1 VIYQWRIKSNR
12 IGRLRAAAVLLGYTP
27 PAADFSRDDWVE
39 LIHPDD
45 RAKAQGLVSAA
56 LESMEEGY
64 QVEYRLRHR
73 SGEYQTVCEVG
84 LIERD
89 ENGQARRVV
98 CRVTEFVEQ
107 NDERMSQVLEALARE
122 QAARAEAEAN
132 ARAKDEF
139 LAVVSHELRT
149 PLSAML
155 GWAEVLRSRRPGDPI
170 YERALQ
176 TIERNAELQSKL
188 IEDLLDT
195 ARILSGKLSI
205 EAQPLYLDAILEE
218 SLDVVRPTAEAKD
231 IELIVAFDSAPG
243 PILGDANRLQQV
255 FWNLLSNAIKFTE
268 PGGRV
273 VARMER
279 GEAEARII
287 VSDTGKGITPDFLPY
302 VFDPFRQADSSSARR
317 QGGLGVGLAL
327 AERLVEMHGGAIK
340 AESAG
345 EGQGATF
352 TVTLPTRSGSRAI
365 SEMKSAEI
373 DKTLD
378 ASDQPNLAGL
388 RILVVDD
395 EADAR
400 DLLAIRL
407 QQYGADVITAPSAE
421 AAMDALA
428 RQNPR
433 PDLIVSDIAMPGED
447 GYSLIRRVRAMEPE
461 HGGRIPAI
469 ALTAYS
475 RTKDRVQALAAGF
488 QIHMP
493 KPVNASEL
501 AHAIAGITGRF
512 GH

>member
-1 VIYQWRIKSNR
+1 
-12 IGRLRAAAVLLGYTP
+12 
-27 PAADFSRDDWVE
+27 
-39 LIHPDD
+39 
-45 RAKAQGLVSAA
+45 
-56 LESMEEGY
+56 
-64 QVEYRLRHR
+64 
-73 SGEYQTVCEVG
+73 
-84 LIERD
+84 
-89 ENGQARRVV
+89 
-98 CRVTEFVEQ
+98 
-107 NDERMSQVLEALARE
+107 
-122 QAARAEAEAN
+122 
-132 ARAKDEF
+132 
-139 LAVVSHELRT
+139 
-149 PLSAML
+149 
-155 GWAEVLRSRRPGDPI
+155 
-170 YERALQ
+170 
-176 TIERNAELQSKL
+176 
-188 IEDLLDT
+188 
-195 ARILSGKLSI
+195 
-205 EAQPLYLDAILEE
+205 
-218 SLDVVRPTAEAKD
+218 
-231 IELIVAFDSAPG
+231 
-243 PILGDANRLQQV
+243 
-255 FWNLLSNAIKFTE
+255 
-268 PGGRV
+268 
-273 VARMER
+273 MER
-279 GEAEARII
+279 CEAEARII

-365 SEMKSAEI
+365 SEMNAAEI
-373 DKTLD
+373 GKSLD

-428 RQNPR
+428 RLKPR

-461 HGGRIPAI
+461 QGGRIPAI

-488 QIHMP
+488 QIHIP
-493 KPVNASEL
+493 KPVNAAEL